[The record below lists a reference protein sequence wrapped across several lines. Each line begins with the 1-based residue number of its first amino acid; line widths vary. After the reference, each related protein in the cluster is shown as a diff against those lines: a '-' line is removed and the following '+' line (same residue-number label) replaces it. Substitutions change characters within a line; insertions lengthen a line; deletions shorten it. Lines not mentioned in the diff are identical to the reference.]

1 MRKTDDYYGYGIE
14 DELEHRF
21 LTPVEVMQLL
31 AIGRSGFYALV
42 RSGELPAFRV
52 GKQWRV
58 SKKAFYQNKPLNT
71 EKSTLMRAFFNEI
84 RPPDGRNPPSAGEI
98 AAR

>member
-14 DELEHRF
+14 DELEHTF

-58 SKKAFYQNKPLNT
+58 SRDALIAFAKNL
-71 EKSTLMRAFFNEI
+71 
-84 RPPDGRNPPSAGEI
+84 
-98 AAR
+98 

>member
-1 MRKTDDYYGYGIE
+1 MRRNDDYYYTDFAEEIE
-14 DELEHRF
+14 HEY

-31 AIGRSGFYALV
+31 AIGRSSFYALV

-58 SKKAFYQNKPLNT
+58 SREALIAFTGQ
-71 EKSTLMRAFFNEI
+71 
-84 RPPDGRNPPSAGEI
+84 
-98 AAR
+98 AR